1 MVFHTKCYVT
11 ISKFAHLE
19 NICMSSGAFLCK
31 NSYSVISEAYDI
43 FLDYSGLY
51 FQYSGVKQKSTT
63 AETNITIW

>member
-1 MVFHTKCYVT
+1 
-11 ISKFAHLE
+11 
-19 NICMSSGAFLCK
+19 MSSGAFLCK

>member
-1 MVFHTKCYVT
+1 
-11 ISKFAHLE
+11 
-19 NICMSSGAFLCK
+19 MSSGAFLCK

-51 FQYSGVKQKSTT
+51 FQYSGVKQKST